1 MQLAGVTRRRRRQK
15 CRRNGAAG
23 LAKPRSV
30 GPANPSPPCQTQQQ
44 PSEWEGGKRVSR
56 ICAKGASLRF
66 AAVPT
71 SSSAAHSPPTRVLQK
86 AAQRTASTSPPLFCS
101 FTRTLFALL
110 RDGQPARTFRRK
122 KSWALAREFERAPST
137 TCRKTLPRKE
147 RTQKTRAR
155 SSPGEATPYSSSPS
169 EPNREEGARPDEG
182 TAASIREPP
191 PQAVLHKS
199 RYGSQFRRCAR
210 RLDDRRSRG
219 RISPSAFFLLQH
231 LTPAF
236 CSRMQRRKTG
246 KVTRERSEAKM
257 GQRS

>member
-122 KSWALAREFERAPST
+122 KSWALAREFERASST
-137 TCRKTLPRKE
+137 TCRKTLPREE

-169 EPNREEGARPDEG
+169 EPNREEGRGPMKAQQRLSANPLPKRCYINRA
-182 TAASIREPP
+182 TAASSADALADWTTGGHAAEYRHLLFFYFNILRPRSVPECNDERRE
-191 PQAVLHKS
+191 K
-199 RYGSQFRRCAR
+199 
-210 RLDDRRSRG
+210 
-219 RISPSAFFLLQH
+219 
-231 LTPAF
+231 
-236 CSRMQRRKTG
+236 
-246 KVTRERSEAKM
+246 
-257 GQRS
+257 